1 VLSSR
6 WHNWFRTIR
15 ITIEI
20 DDKLMAK
27 AMKAAGR
34 STKKETVHEALELLV
49 RIRDSQRTMQKLRG
63 KVQWEGD
70 LDAMRRA
77 GAPVHWPEHDK
88 E

>member
-1 VLSSR
+1 M
-6 WHNWFRTIR
+6 R

-20 DDKLMAK
+20 DDELMAK

-34 STKKETVHEALELLV
+34 STKEETVHAALELLV
-49 RIRDSQRTMQKLRG
+49 RIRDNQHKIRDLRG

-77 GAPVHWPEHDK
+77 DAPVHWPEHDG